1 MLWLFSSTHCNC
13 RKSLFLKLSYINLQ
27 KDNFQVALY
36 GQKNYDSTTM
46 KKTLWL
52 HYGEILLN
60 QKLNYLDNL
69 IQHIK
74 MVWNTHFQKFIYFH
88 IQRKNLFSMQTKNTL
103 INRLS
108 TSKII
113 RNTLFQKFIY
123 ICLHTWKQFPFN
135 FLHWTPSFNHL
146 IIDFSI
152 GHIRTEGN

>member
-1 MLWLFSSTHCNC
+1 
-13 RKSLFLKLSYINLQ
+13 
-27 KDNFQVALY
+27 LY

-113 RNTLFQKFIY
+113 RNTLSQKFIY
-123 ICLHTWKQFPFN
+123 ICLHTWIQFPFN
-135 FLHWTPSFNHL
+135 FLTTEILCFILEITLRLHYDETTSTEPQAL
-146 IIDFSI
+146 IIW
-152 GHIRTEGN
+152 